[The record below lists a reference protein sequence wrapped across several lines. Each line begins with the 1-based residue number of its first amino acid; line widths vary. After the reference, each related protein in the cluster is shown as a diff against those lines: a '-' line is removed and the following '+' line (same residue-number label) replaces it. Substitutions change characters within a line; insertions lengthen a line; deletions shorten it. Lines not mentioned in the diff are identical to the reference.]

1 MSDLCQVVDV
11 EVLRN
16 DDFFPK
22 FRYRFELTLSTL
34 LLMELESP
42 VHNPD
47 IFEAE
52 LAKLLGAELITSIK
66 ANMQKYHDLLRESN
80 DNR

>member
-22 FRYRFELTLSTL
+22 FRYRFELTISTFSEMHRVVGREL
-34 LLMELESP
+34 LNAF
-42 VHNPD
+42 VK
-47 IFEAE
+47 
-52 LAKLLGAELITSIK
+52 AKSA
-66 ANMQKYHDLLRESN
+66 
-80 DNR
+80 